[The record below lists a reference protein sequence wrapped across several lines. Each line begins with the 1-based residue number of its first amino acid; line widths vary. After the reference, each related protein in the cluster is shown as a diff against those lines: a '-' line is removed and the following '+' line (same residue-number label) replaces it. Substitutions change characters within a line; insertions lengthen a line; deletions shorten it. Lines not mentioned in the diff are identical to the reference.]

1 MTPSKRIALNTL
13 ATYGR
18 SVVAAGLALFSSRW
32 VLSALG
38 QTDFGLYSVVG
49 SIIIFLVFLN
59 SILAAGSARFF
70 AYSIGK
76 GDSEE
81 VNRWFNVAIGIHCC
95 MSVVLLAIGW
105 PLGEWVVRSFLTIPP
120 DRVESSVWV
129 FRFAMVAAFFSMLFV
144 PYMAMFNAK
153 QKITEVALI
162 GLLQTLLTFALAFSL
177 QHFGIDRLIVYGF
190 GMMAIITLTQA
201 IQVYRAMVLFPEC
214 AIKTTYWFDRSKLK
228 QLFGFTSWI
237 MIGGT
242 GAMLR
247 DQGSAVLLNLYF
259 GPKENAGYAIATQV
273 SAQTNQLSMAMV
285 GAFSP
290 EITASE
296 GRGDRERM
304 LTLANQASKLGT
316 LMILIFSIPIIIEI
330 EHILKIWLITPP
342 PLAGIFCTIM
352 LITFVIDRLSVGS
365 MLAINAHGKI
375 AGYQATVGGM
385 QLLTLPISWLLI
397 HSGLPAQSIGYAFA
411 FTIICITFGRVY
423 WNKHHFNQPLG
434 TWARS
439 VLVPCL
445 LPTAIAAT
453 IGFFVTTTFS
463 ESYIRLFFNSAAI
476 TISFSIATYFLSFSV
491 HERQRIT
498 SLAQKKIN
506 SIFQQIS
513 KTNRPTD

>member
-129 FRFAMVAAFFSMLFV
+129 FRFAMIAAFFSMLFV

-162 GLLQTLLTFALAFSL
+162 GLLQTLLTFTLAFSL
-177 QHFGIDRLIVYGF
+177 QHFGIDRLVVYGF

-214 AIKTTYWFDRSKLK
+214 AINTAYWFDRSKLK

-304 LTLANQASKLGT
+304 LTLANQASKFGT
-316 LMILIFSIPIIIEI
+316 FLVLVFAIPLLIEM
-330 EHILKIWLITPP
+330 EYVLRLWLKHPP
-342 PLAGIFCTIM
+342 ENAYVFCRLVM
-352 LITFVIDRLSVGS
+352 ITFLIDRTTTGT
-365 MLAINAHGKI
+365 MLAVTAHGKI
-375 AGYQATVGGM
+375 AWYQATVGTCL
-385 QLLTLPISWLLI
+385 LLTFPIAWVLLALGYPATSVGYVFIFTMTLASIGRVFWAISIFRMRLQSWLRQVLLPCLAVSLCSLTAGLLI
-397 HSGLPAQSIGYAFA
+397 HSIGEASFV
-411 FTIICITFGRVY
+411 R
-423 WNKHHFNQPLG
+423 LL
-434 TWARS
+434 
-439 VLVPCL
+439 LVGGVCG
-445 LPTAIAAT
+445 IAT
-453 IGFFVTTTFS
+453 ILSAWGFGLAS
-463 ESYIRLFFNSAAI
+463 EERSKIRQAI
-476 TISFSIATYFLSFSV
+476 
-491 HERQRIT
+491 
-498 SLAQKKIN
+498 QKHVGR
-506 SIFQQIS
+506 S
-513 KTNRPTD
+513 